1 MADYFSQETMDFLFE
16 NRLQN
21 SKSWFEEH
29 RKRYDDYVVRPLK
42 LLAENLLPEL
52 HKIDG
57 ELRASCSRV
66 WRDARFSK
74 DKSLFRD
81 TMWCMFIRKK
91 NVGMPEFFFV
101 FSPEGVLY
109 GTGYYSAGAESMD
122 SMRKLILANDE
133 GYQDALEA
141 YKAQDIFRIE
151 GDKYKRTRHPDVSDE
166 MKDWLDRKTICF
178 LRDASD
184 FDLLYSPRLSVKVA
198 EEFMLL
204 APIYRFLMK
213 AEERK

>member
-1 MADYFSQETMDFLFE
+1 MADYFSRETMDFLFE

-21 SKSWFEEH
+21 SKTWFEEH

-42 LLAENLLPEL
+42 LLAENLLLEL

-57 ELRASCSRV
+57 QLTASCSRV

-101 FSPEGVLY
+101 FSPEGILY
-109 GTGYYSAGAESMD
+109 GTGYYSAGAESME
-122 SMRKLILANDE
+122 SMRKLILAD
-133 GYQDALEA
+133 DKD
-141 YKAQDIFRIE
+141 YKAALKAYEGQDIFHIE
-151 GDKYKRTRHPDVSDE
+151 GDMYKRTRHPDASE
-166 MKDWLDRKTICF
+166 KMRDWLDRKTICF
-178 LRDASD
+178 LRNVSD

-198 EEFMLL
+198 EDFKSL
-204 APIYRFLMK
+204 APIYHFLMK
-213 AEERK
+213 AEAQK